1 MSRFE
6 MAFQQGARRGPPY
19 TKSSTPMPESEFNN
33 PEANA
38 DRFEQSYVFHSFG
51 FERAIFGV
59 PVLMPI
65 MIGHYFSFG
74 HSCKVRKEGYK
85 TFFKSIFCIH

>member
-38 DRFEQSYVFHSFG
+38 DRFEQRVLYSTLW

-59 PVLMPI
+59 PILMPI

-74 HSCKVRKEGYK
+74 RKVKKEGYK

>member
-38 DRFEQSYVFHSFG
+38 DRFEI
-51 FERAIFGV
+51 ERAIFGV
-59 PVLMPI
+59 PILMPI

-74 HSCKVRKEGYK
+74 RKVKKEWYK
-85 TFFKSIFCIH
+85 RFFKSFFCIH

>member
-38 DRFEQSYVFHSFG
+38 DRFE
-51 FERAIFGV
+51 RAIFGV
-59 PVLMPI
+59 PILMPI

-74 HSCKVRKEGYK
+74 HSVIPAKLKKRGTSISSTYK
-85 TFFKSIFCIH
+85 

>member
-38 DRFEQSYVFHSFG
+38 DRFE
-51 FERAIFGV
+51 RAIFGV
-59 PVLMPI
+59 PILMPI

-74 HSCKVRKEGYK
+74 HKVKKERYK
-85 TFFKSIFCIH
+85 RFFKSFFCIH

>member
-38 DRFEQSYVFHSFG
+38 DR